1 MISSFQD
8 IQVNTP
14 KQLPISL
21 AYALSATDSDYLEFE
36 VVGGTTLY
44 QPFRQEGG

>member
-1 MISSFQD
+1 MISSSQD

-21 AYALSATDSDYLEFE
+21 AYAPSATDSDYLEIE
-36 VVGGTTLY
+36 VVEGTTLL
-44 QPFRQEGG
+44 QA